1 MTKCVYIFSKD
12 GVDGDVSFTE
22 DDRGLVVTVTPR
34 FAAKDDR
41 PTLAFFQTILSDGT
55 VLRREVDKLFG
66 STGRRRNLDRTLNV
80 KPKFDSG
87 DADAEDVDAEDADVE
102 DSDEIEAE
110 PTEGRKKNK

>member
-12 GVDGDVSFTE
+12 GVDGDVSFVE

-66 STGRRRNLDRTLNV
+66 STGRRRNLDRTLSV

-87 DADAEDVDAEDADVE
+87 DDVAEVVAEDNDEVESEPPED
-102 DSDEIEAE
+102 
-110 PTEGRKKNK
+110 RKKSK